1 MTVRVQCLESKT
13 APAGGDGATADAEVL
28 EGARNERLPDAP
40 RCAGIAWR
48 LGKPRLLVDAAED
61 LPLELGSRFAVRL
74 GERRQCIGT
83 WHLDERRPCPF
94 QEPLDTATTSAQC
107 QPCAAADPGRAVAKD
122 TVLDNRRFHLY
133 LAWFGPG
140 LIKVGICAV
149 HRGLSRLHEQGALA
163 STWLASG
170 RHGPIRQMEK
180 AIAEAGIAVER
191 YRHDTKT
198 SAWWAYSTPERR
210 HNELRT
216 AHQRAQA
223 IPNWPKDVDLAPCL
237 VVDHTH
243 LYGLADLPL
252 GLDRAEALQP
262 GAVVAGRLCSVIG
275 SNLVLDNANGPVVV
289 DARLLAGWTITPVEA
304 NREHGVERASLRTSA
319 QQTLF

>member
-1 MTVRVQCLESKT
+1 M
-13 APAGGDGATADAEVL
+13 
-28 EGARNERLPDAP
+28 
-40 RCAGIAWR
+40 
-48 LGKPRLLVDAAED
+48 
-61 LPLELGSRFAVRL
+61 RL

>member
-1 MTVRVQCLESKT
+1 MRLQCLESGI
-13 APAGGDGATADAEVL
+13 APAGSDGSTADAVDA
-28 EGARNERLPDAP
+28 AR
-40 RCAGIAWR
+40 RCVGIGWR
-48 LGKPRLLVDAAED
+48 LGKPRLIVTGGED
-61 LPLELGSRFAVRL
+61 LPLDLGTPFAVQL
-74 GERRQCIGT
+74 GDERRCIGT
-83 WHLDERRPCPF
+83 WHRDGRRPCPF
-94 QEPLDTATTSAQC
+94 GHRIDPEATSPQC
-107 QPCAAADPGRAVAKD
+107 RPCAAADPGKAVARD
-122 TVLDNRRFHLY
+122 TVLDNRRYHLY

-140 LIKVGICAV
+140 LVKVGICAV

-170 RHGPIRQMEK
+170 EHGPIRRMER

-191 YRHDTKT
+191 YRHDKKV

-210 HNELRT
+210 HNELSA

-223 IPNWPKDVDLAPCL
+223 IPDWPEGVDLAPCL